1 MHTATAHEHHAQSG
15 HSRSRKA
22 PRARPATA
30 TSPVRRARPTP
41 SRCALAQGN
50 ATLKHTTHC
59 GTPCTMSVFE
69 PLGAEG
75 DAPRNSRGSHA
86 SLLAQDPSQP
96 QARCRGGALTS
107 RRAVLCLPPPS
118 AIVKKA
124 LKTGNCGVLLFTHF
138 TEFAMWHLWHIDV
151 SSSLP
156 SYRSHDG
163 GPVGER
169 VSHS

>member
-1 MHTATAHEHHAQSG
+1 MHTAHEHHAQSG

-41 SRCALAQGN
+41 SRCALTQGN

-86 SLLAQDPSQP
+86 SLLAQDPE
-96 QARCRGGALTS
+96 RGTRPRS
-107 RRAVLCLPPPS
+107 RRTECKPGKS
-118 AIVKKA
+118 ALAHKRTLGTAKRATPQLTRPQRGVIGVVKEA
-124 LKTGNCGVLLFTHF
+124 ENDTAQVPLR
-138 TEFAMWHLWHIDV
+138 A
-151 SSSLP
+151 
-156 SYRSHDG
+156 
-163 GPVGER
+163 
-169 VSHS
+169 